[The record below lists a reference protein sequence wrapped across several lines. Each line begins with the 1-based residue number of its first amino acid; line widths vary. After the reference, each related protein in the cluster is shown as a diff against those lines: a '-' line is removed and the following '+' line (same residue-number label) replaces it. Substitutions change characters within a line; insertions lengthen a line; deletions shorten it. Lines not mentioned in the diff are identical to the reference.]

1 MRSSI
6 IVIVAFCLLQ
16 NATALNPHPNVSL
29 QSLRPLNHLCTIV
42 VLAARRTAH
51 ASRRADT
58 VADALSFKHNL
69 FTATILVPYQTYQAS
84 SRNV

>member
-1 MRSSI
+1 
-6 IVIVAFCLLQ
+6 
-16 NATALNPHPNVSL
+16 
-29 QSLRPLNHLCTIV
+29 HLCTIV